1 MQCTVS
7 AKQASFTLQSSIA
20 WMSHLRERRS
30 WNNTPRY
37 MLTCLS
43 LLSYF
48 SESTENTQWKHL
60 QSRKKIIP
68 KESPLRFPVGNQ
80 TLTEMSF
87 ALLVFSVFLSSLWK
101 RQNDSQWQLI
111 SFWEIHWHPF
121 QQARSH
127 RRSQDRA
134 VPAGEIP
141 SLSTGKSEAD
151 QLKVKLLSIFSV
163 TNCVI
168 LFIVLN

>member
-1 MQCTVS
+1 MNVS
-7 AKQASFTLQSSIA
+7 PERKTIMKQHTTLHA
-20 WMSHLRERRS
+20 HM
-30 WNNTPRY
+30 
-37 MLTCLS
+37 
-43 LLSYF
+43 
-48 SESTENTQWKHL
+48 SESPLIFQWIYWNTQWKHL